1 MQQKFLYKKVLDRK
15 IAECYTSNK
24 RYAEKINGENDMTDV
39 SYQKQAQE
47 FYSKAPLII
56 LGSGASA
63 AHGMSGMLALAKHL
77 AANTDISGLSAGE
90 IEAWEKFCEVL
101 DAGIDLES
109 ALHQVAVTEELTTRI
124 IKATWSL
131 INAEDIK
138 IFSESLQNQAMFPL
152 SQLLRHM
159 FKSSLTKLNVI
170 TTNYDRLVEY
180 ACDQERIHHYTG
192 FTHGFFRQLAAPN
205 EIDIARRVNI
215 WKVHGSL
222 DWFKSPLE
230 DIVALSNIQDIP
242 VNYKPE
248 IVTPGTQKYQTTHL
262 EPYRSII
269 NNADQA
275 ITVANA
281 YLCIG
286 YGFND
291 EHIQP
296 KLMAKCQRQNT
307 PITIIT
313 YALSGAAR
321 KLITDGKVQSY
332 LAIERGATD
341 EQSIVYSSLD
351 KTPVTIEKNLWSLE
365 GYLSLIM

>member
-1 MQQKFLYKKVLDRK
+1 M
-15 IAECYTSNK
+15 S
-24 RYAEKINGENDMTDV
+24 DV
-39 SYQKQAQE
+39 NHQKQAQD
-47 FYSKAPLII
+47 YYNKAPLII

-63 AHGMSGMLALAKHL
+63 AHGMSGMLALAKYL
-77 AANTDISGLSAGE
+77 IANTDISGLSAGE
-90 IEAWEKFCEVL
+90 IDTWGKFCEVL
-101 DAGIDLES
+101 EAGIDLES
-109 ALHQVAVTEELTTRI
+109 ALHQVAVTEELTSRI

-131 INAEDIK
+131 INAEDIH
-138 IFSESLQNQAMFPL
+138 IFNASLQNQAMFPL
-152 SQLLRHM
+152 SRLLRHM
-159 FKSSLTKLNVI
+159 FKSSLTKLNIV
-170 TTNYDRLVEY
+170 TTNYDRLAEY

-192 FTHGFFRQLAAPN
+192 FTHGFFRQWAAPN
-205 EIDIARRVNI
+205 EINSARRVNI

-222 DWFKSPLE
+222 DWFKSPIE
-230 DIVALSNIQDIP
+230 DTVALSNIKGIP
-242 VNYKPE
+242 VNYKPA
-248 IVTPGTQKYQTTHL
+248 IVTPGTQKYQTTHS

-275 ITVANA
+275 ITVANS

-296 KLMAKCQRQNT
+296 KLMARCQRQNT

-313 YALSGAAR
+313 YALSDAAR
-321 KLITDGKVQSY
+321 KLITDGKAKNC

-341 EQSIVYSSLD
+341 DQSIVYSSLD
-351 KTPVTIEKNLWSLE
+351 NTPVTVEKNLWSLE

>member
-1 MQQKFLYKKVLDRK
+1 M
-15 IAECYTSNK
+15 S
-24 RYAEKINGENDMTDV
+24 DV
-39 SYQKQAQE
+39 NHQKQAQD
-47 FYSKAPLII
+47 YYNKAPLIV

-63 AHGMSGMLALAKHL
+63 AHGMSGMWALAKYL
-77 AANTDISGLSAGE
+77 AANTDISGLSVGE
-90 IEAWEKFCEVL
+90 IAAWEKLCGVL
-101 DAGIDLES
+101 DAGVDLES
-109 ALHQVAVTEELTTRI
+109 ALHQVAITEELTSRI

-131 INAEDIK
+131 LNTEDIH
-138 IFSESLQNQAMFPL
+138 IFNVSLQNQAMFPL
-152 SQLLRHM
+152 SRLLSHM
-159 FKSSLTKLNVI
+159 FKTSLTKLNIV
-170 TTNYDRLVEY
+170 TTNYDRLAEY

-192 FTHGFFRQLAAPN
+192 FTHGFFRQRAEPN
-205 EIDIARRVNI
+205 EINSARRVNI

-222 DWFKSPLE
+222 DWFKSPLA
-230 DIVALSNIQDIP
+230 DIVALSNIKDIP

-275 ITVANA
+275 ITAANS
-281 YLCIG
+281 YLCVG

-296 KLMAKCQRQNT
+296 KLMARCQRQNT

-313 YALSGAAR
+313 YALSDAAK
-321 KLITDGKVQSY
+321 KLITDGKVQNY
-332 LAIERGATD
+332 LAIERGVTD
-341 EQSIVYSSLD
+341 DQSIVYSSLD
-351 KTPVTIEKNLWSLE
+351 KTPVTVEKNLWSLE

>member
-1 MQQKFLYKKVLDRK
+1 MSDADYP
-15 IAECYTSNK
+15 
-24 RYAEKINGENDMTDV
+24 
-39 SYQKQAQE
+39 KQAQD
-47 FYSKAPLII
+47 YYNKAPLII

-63 AHGMSGMLALAKHL
+63 AHGMSGMGALAKHL
-77 AANTDISGLSAGE
+77 VANTDISGLSAGE
-90 IEAWEKFCEVL
+90 IEAWEKFCQVL
-101 DAGIDLES
+101 DAGVDLES
-109 ALHQVAVTEELTTRI
+109 ALHQVAVTDELTSRI

-131 INAEDIK
+131 INAEDIH
-138 IFSESLQNQAMFPL
+138 IFNESLQNQAMFPL
-152 SQLLRHM
+152 SRLLRHM
-159 FKSSLTKLNVI
+159 FKTSLTKLNIV
-170 TTNYDRLVEY
+170 TTNYDRLAEY

-192 FTHGFFRQLAAPN
+192 FTHGFFRQLAEPN
-205 EIDIARRVNI
+205 EINSARRVNI

-230 DIVALSNIQDIP
+230 DIVALSNIQGIP
-242 VNYKPE
+242 ANYKPE

-262 EPYRSII
+262 EPYRSTIH
-269 NNADQA
+269 NADLA
-275 ITVANA
+275 INAANS

-296 KLMAKCQRQNT
+296 NIMARCQRQNT

-313 YALSGAAR
+313 YALSDAAR
-321 KLITDGKVQSY
+321 KLITDGKAQHY

-341 EQSIVYSSLD
+341 DQSIVYSSLD
-351 KTPVTIEKNLWSLE
+351 KTPVTVEKNIWSLE